1 MVVGTASQQVSFDL
15 ALEELM
21 CSSQHLNNLSS
32 STQLSQR
39 PNGEVPILHWWPI
52 AEEYRKYTISFPSDR
67 LTEIIFEKIDP
78 CDDI

>member
-39 PNGEVPILHWWPI
+39 PNGEVPMVTSLV
-52 AEEYRKYTISFPSDR
+52 ADCRRVSKVYNQFPVR
-67 LTEIIFEKIDP
+67 
-78 CDDI
+78 